1 MVTSHGC
8 RFVQVVH
15 VRIVT
20 MRTYENTKNLL
31 VTMRNGRGHRT
42 RDIER
47 LVDIFER
54 LNRKGK
60 RD

>member
-1 MVTSHGC
+1 
-8 RFVQVVH
+8 
-15 VRIVT
+15 

-31 VTMRNGRGHRT
+31 VTMRNGKGYRT

-54 LNRKGK
+54 IARKGR

>member
-1 MVTSHGC
+1 MDADSF
-8 RFVQVVH
+8 RIVH

-31 VTMRNGRGHRT
+31 VTMRNGKGHRT
-42 RDIER
+42 MDIER

-54 LNRKGK
+54 MNRKGK

>member
-1 MVTSHGC
+1 MSGN
-8 RFVQVVH
+8 
-15 VRIVT
+15 VT

-31 VTMRNGRGHRT
+31 VTLRNGKGHRT

-54 LNRKGK
+54 LAKKGK

>member
-1 MVTSHGC
+1 VLG
-8 RFVQVVH
+8 
-15 VRIVT
+15 IVT

-31 VTMRNGRGHRT
+31 VTMRNGKGHRT

-54 LNRKGK
+54 MNRKGK

>member
-1 MVTSHGC
+1 MDADSF
-8 RFVQVVH
+8 RVVH

-31 VTMRNGRGHRT
+31 VTMRNGKGHRT
-42 RDIER
+42 GDIER

-54 LNRKGK
+54 MNRKGK
-60 RD
+60 KA